1 MKKLTLYIL
10 SILVLISSN
19 SCNDEEFFTLTNPPE
34 KPWLNLRDFERAP
47 VGAYWLAFRKG
58 NWNNLIGGQRL
69 LKTTQGDNVQL
80 LPGTSANIPFNEMYG
95 RMATIEIDK
104 TRNAFVTSYQIIASC
119 NAALDF
125 IGESGGN
132 PFPNSSAADIENNLR
147 RIEGELHFMR
157 GYAYWV
163 LTTIFLPPYES
174 GETAGSR
181 LLPLRLSFEDNFDG
195 AKSPEMGTGPEIY
208 DQILD
213 DLTKAKSL
221 LPERFNPS
229 LHHPSYEFGRANK
242 FTAAAMLARVYFM
255 MDRDGEAIQELN
267 YVIDQNGGDYDLSED
282 PIEAF
287 NKDNNSRGKEVL
299 WYALYYDPVSRVG
312 PDELSSMTLRRQVT
326 TGANTFQRCTWNQFT
341 LSYNTLDNIGWMED
355 PLNGNYA
362 LTEEA
367 MQDKRF
373 NQLYRKLEGYNPD
386 PNADSFFHETI
397 HSEVVT
403 PMVWCD
409 KYYRGQQIGIMAN
422 IPVIR
427 LAEMYL
433 TRSLLRLRAGDATG
447 ATDDLNVVRLRAG
460 IGPLPGSITE
470 DAIDNERIKELGFEG
485 DRIDYLRSAKKPIP
499 GGDRG
504 IPVEPFSSSSFVWTL
519 PQSELDLNLNYRD

>member
-1 MKKLTLYIL
+1 MKKLIIYFL
-10 SILVLISSN
+10 SVLVLLSTN
-19 SCNDEEFFTLTNPPE
+19 GCNDEEFFTLANPPE
-34 KPWLNLRDFERAP
+34 DPWLNLRDFERAP

-58 NWNNLIGGQRL
+58 AWNNLIGGTRL

-95 RMATIEIDK
+95 RMANIEIDK
-104 TRNAFVTSYQIIASC
+104 TRNAFVTTYHVIASC
-119 NAALDF
+119 NAALVF
-125 IGESGGN
+125 IAKSDGN
-132 PFPNSSAADIENNLR
+132 PFPSASAADIQNNLR

-157 GYAYWV
+157 AYAYWM
-163 LTTIFLPPYES
+163 LTTIFLYPYET
-174 GETAGSR
+174 GGTAGSR
-181 LLPLRLSFEDNFDG
+181 QLPLRLSFADNFEG
-195 AKSPEMGTGPEIY
+195 AKAPPMGSGPEIY
-208 DQILD
+208 AQILD

-221 LPERFNPS
+221 LPERFNS
-229 LHHPSYEFGRANK
+229 SMHHPSYEFGRANR
-242 FTAAAMLARVYFM
+242 FTAAALLAKVYFM
-255 MDRDGEAIQELN
+255 MDRDAEALQELN

-287 NKDNNSRGKEVL
+287 NKDNNTRGKEVL
-299 WYALYYDPVSRVG
+299 WYALYYDPVNRIG

-341 LSYNTLDNIGWMED
+341 ISYNTLAKIGWMED
-355 PLNGNYA
+355 PLNGNYT

-386 PNADSFFHETI
+386 PNADPFVYETI

-409 KYYRGQQIGIMAN
+409 KYYRGQGIGILAN

-433 TRSLLRLRAGDATG
+433 TRSLLRFRSGDIGG
-447 ATDDLNVVRLRAG
+447 ATSDLNVVRQRAG
-460 IGPLPGSITE
+460 IGPLQGAISE
-470 DAIDNERIKELGFEG
+470 EAIDSERIKELAFEG
-485 DRIDYLRSAKKPIP
+485 DRVDYLRSAKKPVP

-504 IPVEPFSSSSFVWTL
+504 VPVEPFSSSSFVWML